1 MSHLPPFDGLPALAH
16 RESRPRA
23 SSPGFT
29 RLARR
34 VAALAV
40 VAVVLGGCAIAIE
53 TSRTVDWTNRQRA
66 AAHVPRLAWD
76 PLLAAC
82 AEDWAHK
89 LAASGGSLKHS
100 SLDCWPQDATRLG
113 ENLANGS
120 SLRAAYSAVLASPTH
135 VANMLRPEWR
145 RLGVGQART
154 SSGKVV
160 VVWRFSN

>member
-1 MSHLPPFDGLPALAH
+1 MP
-16 RESRPRA
+16 PRA
-23 SSPGFT
+23 ASERDPGVVT
-29 RLARR
+29 PVVTPVVRR

-40 VAVVLGGCAIAIE
+40 VAVLLGGCAIAVE

-82 AEDWAHK
+82 ADDWAGR
-89 LAASGGSLKHS
+89 LAASGGSLRHA
-100 SLDCWPQDATRLG
+100 SLDCWPSGATRLG

-120 SLRAAYSAVLASPTH
+120 SLRAAYSAVRASPTH
-135 VANMLRPEWR
+135 MANMLRRDWR
-145 RLGVGQART
+145 RFGVGQART